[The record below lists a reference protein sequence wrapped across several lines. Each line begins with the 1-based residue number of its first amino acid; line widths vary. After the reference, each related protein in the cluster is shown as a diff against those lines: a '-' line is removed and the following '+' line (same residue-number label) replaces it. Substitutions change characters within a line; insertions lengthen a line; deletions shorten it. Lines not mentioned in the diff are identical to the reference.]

1 VSNQNQALAICSEF
15 ADEYGIDVH
24 DGETIVVFINN
35 KYVNELKNMLDKK
48 DYKLSTF
55 QVYGNDAL
63 VNFIPKSRKGKDL
76 DI

>member
-1 VSNQNQALAICSEF
+1 MSNQNQALAICSEF

>member
-1 VSNQNQALAICSEF
+1 MSNQNQALAICSEF
-15 ADEYGIDVH
+15 ADEYGIDTH
-24 DGETIVVFINN
+24 HNETIVVYINS

-55 QVYGNDAL
+55 QVYGKDAL
-63 VNFIPKSRKGKDL
+63 VNFIPKSRKEKDS

>member
-1 VSNQNQALAICSEF
+1 MSNQNQALAICSEF
-15 ADEYGIDVH
+15 AEEYGIDTH
-24 DGETIVVFINN
+24 DNETIIVYINS

-55 QVYGNDAL
+55 QVYGKDAL
-63 VNFIPKSRKGKDL
+63 VNFIPKSRKEKDS

>member
-1 VSNQNQALAICSEF
+1 MSNQNQALAICSEF
-15 ADEYGIDVH
+15 ADEYGIDTH
-24 DGETIVVFINN
+24 DNETIVVYINS

-55 QVYGNDAL
+55 QVYGKDAL

>member
-15 ADEYGIDVH
+15 AEEYGIDTH
-24 DGETIVVFINN
+24 DNETIIVYINS

-55 QVYGNDAL
+55 QVYGKDAL
-63 VNFIPKSRKGKDL
+63 VNFIPKSRKEKDS

>member
-1 VSNQNQALAICSEF
+1 MSNKNQALAICSEF
-15 ADEYGIDVH
+15 ADEYGVDVH
-24 DGETIVVFINN
+24 DKETIVVYINS
-35 KYVNELKNMLDKK
+35 KYVNELKNMLDRK

-55 QVYGNDAL
+55 QVYGEDAL